1 MEKYNNFLHQFINFV
16 FMTIVATN
24 GRKWGIMVIDYK
36 KVGLKIKEVRLKKN
50 LSQECLAEKC
60 NLSSAYI
67 SYVEQGKKK
76 LSLKSII
83 SIASSLGVTVDLL
96 LGDEAKNNNYLD
108 LTINNIIKDCNTQE
122 KQIIYD
128 VASSTKNSLRRN
140 IFNQ

>member
-1 MEKYNNFLHQFINFV
+1 MKKYNNFLHQFINFV
-16 FMTIVATN
+16 FMTIVAN
-24 GRKWGIMVIDYK
+24 GRKWGTMVINYK
-36 KVGLKIKEVRLKKN
+36 KVGLKIREVRLKKN
-50 LSQECLAEKC
+50 LSQESLAEKC

-83 SIASSLGVTVDLL
+83 SIANNLGVTVDLL
-96 LGDEAKNNNYLD
+96 LGDETKNNNYLD
-108 LTINNIIKDCNTQE
+108 STINNIIKDCNIQE

>member
-1 MEKYNNFLHQFINFV
+1 
-16 FMTIVATN
+16 
-24 GRKWGIMVIDYK
+24 MVINYK
-36 KVGLKIKEVRLKKN
+36 DVGLKIREVRLRKN
-50 LSQECLAEKC
+50 LSQESLAEKC

-83 SIASSLGVTVDLL
+83 SIANSLGVTVDLL
-96 LGDEAKNNNYLD
+96 LGDETKNNVYLD
-108 LTINNIIKDCNTQE
+108 STLNNLVKDCNIQE

-128 VASSTKNSLRRN
+128 IANSTKNSLRRN

>member
-1 MEKYNNFLHQFINFV
+1 
-16 FMTIVATN
+16 
-24 GRKWGIMVIDYK
+24 MVIDYK
-36 KVGLKIKEVRLKKN
+36 KVGLKIKEVRLRKN
-50 LSQECLAEKC
+50 LSQENLAEKC

-67 SYVEQGKKK
+67 SYVEQGKKR

>member
-1 MEKYNNFLHQFINFV
+1 
-16 FMTIVATN
+16 
-24 GRKWGIMVIDYK
+24 MVINYK
-36 KVGLKIKEVRLKKN
+36 EVGLKIREVRLRKN
-50 LSQECLAEKC
+50 LSQESLAEKC

-83 SIASSLGVTVDLL
+83 SIANSLGVTVDLL
-96 LGDEAKNNNYLD
+96 LGDETKNNVYLD
-108 LTINNIIKDCNTQE
+108 STLNNLVKDCNIQE

-128 VASSTKNSLRRN
+128 IANSTKNSLRRN

>member
-1 MEKYNNFLHQFINFV
+1 MKIYNKFLHNFINFV

-24 GRKWGIMVIDYK
+24 GRKWGIMVINYK
-36 KVGLKIKEVRLKKN
+36 EVGLKIREVRLRKN
-50 LSQECLAEKC
+50 LSQESLAEKC

-83 SIASSLGVTVDLL
+83 SIANSLGVTVDLL
-96 LGDEAKNNNYLD
+96 LGDETKNNVYLD
-108 LTINNIIKDCNTQE
+108 STLNNLVKDCNIQE

-128 VASSTKNSLRRN
+128 IANSTKNSLRRN

>member
-1 MEKYNNFLHQFINFV
+1 
-16 FMTIVATN
+16 
-24 GRKWGIMVIDYK
+24 MVIDYK
-36 KVGLKIKEVRLKKN
+36 KVGLKIKEARLKKN
-50 LSQECLAEKC
+50 LSQESLAEKC

-83 SIASSLGVTVDLL
+83 SIANNLGVTVDLL
-96 LGDEAKNNNYLD
+96 LGDEAKNNSYLD
-108 LTINNIIKDCNTQE
+108 STINNIIKDCNIQE

-128 VASSTKNSLRRN
+128 VANSTKNSLRRN